1 MKLMMNPID
10 IISVNTPA
18 ELDRFITLPSRLYAK
33 DPAFVAPLVL
43 ERREALSSAKNPYF
57 QHAETQ
63 FWLARRDG
71 CDVGRISAQIDRLVT
86 DPEVGHFGMIA
97 AEDDGEVFA
106 ALFAAA
112 EAWLRTRGKRHIL
125 GPFNLSI
132 NEETG
137 LLIDG
142 FDTPPVMLMGHD
154 PSYAAARIEALGYA
168 KAKDLIAYMYDMDHE
183 LPRAARRKIDSRT
196 AQALT
201 VRHLDKSRYLEEFDT
216 VTAIFNDAW
225 SQNWGFIAFTQA
237 EIAHMAKSLKM
248 LIDPTCVAIVE
259 MNGEAVGFGIALPN
273 LNELIADFN
282 GRLLPFNWSKL
293 LWRLRGGARTA
304 RVPLMGIRRRF
315 SGSMAGGLAP
325 FLVIDSLRKGL
336 RAKGVRQVELSWILE
351 DNRPMRHV
359 IESLGA
365 KPYKTYRVYDKLLA
379 P

>member
-1 MKLMMNPID
+1 MSTPID
-10 IISVNTPA
+10 IIPVRTAA
-18 ELDRFITLPSRLYAK
+18 ELDRFITLPSRLYAN
-33 DPAFVAPLVL
+33 DPAYVAPLVL
-43 ERREALSSAKNPYF
+43 ERQEALSPKKNPYF
-57 QHAETQ
+57 EHAEAQ
-63 FWLARRDG
+63 FWLAQRGGR
-71 CDVGRISAQIDRLVT
+71 DVGRISAQVDRLVT

-97 AEDDGEVFA
+97 AEDDGEVYA
-106 ALFAAA
+106 ALFDAA
-112 EAWLRTRGKRHIL
+112 ESWLRARGKRHIL

-137 LLIDG
+137 LLVDG

-154 PSYAAARIEALGYA
+154 PRYSAARIEALGYG
-168 KAKDLIAYMYDMDHE
+168 KAKDLIAYMYDIDHE

-196 AQALT
+196 AQSLT
-201 VRHLDKSRYLEEFDT
+201 VRQLDKSRYIEEFDT

-225 SQNWGFIAFTQA
+225 SQNWGFIAFTPV

-282 GRLLPFNWSKL
+282 GRLLPFNWLKL
-293 LWRLRGGARTA
+293 LWRLRRGARTA
-304 RVPLMGIRRRF
+304 RVPLMGIRRSF

-325 FLVIDSLRKGL
+325 FLVIDALRKGL
-336 RAKGVRQVELSWILE
+336 QAKGVRQVELSWILE
-351 DNRPMRHV
+351 DNKPMRHV
-359 IESLGA
+359 IEALGA
-365 KPYKTYRVYDKLLA
+365 LPYKTYRVYDKRLA

>member
-1 MKLMMNPID
+1 MQQID
-10 IISVNTPA
+10 IIPVTTSA
-18 ELDRFITLPSRLYAK
+18 ELDRFIKLPQQLYAN
-33 DPAFVAPLVL
+33 DPAYVAPLVL
-43 ERREALSSAKNPYF
+43 ERQEALSPKKNPYF
-57 QHAETQ
+57 EHAEAQ

-71 CDVGRISAQIDRLVT
+71 RDVGRISAQIDRLVT

-97 AEDDGEVFA
+97 AEDDGEVYA
-106 ALFAAA
+106 ALFDTA
-112 EAWLRTRGKRHIL
+112 ESWLRARGKRHIM

-137 LLIDG
+137 LLVDG

-154 PSYAAARIEALGYA
+154 PRYSAARIEALGYG
-168 KAKDLIAYMYDMDHE
+168 KAKDLIAYMYDIDHE

-196 AQALT
+196 AQSLT
-201 VRHLDKSRYLEEFDT
+201 VRQLDKSRYIEEFDT

-225 SQNWGFIAFTQA
+225 SQNWGFIAFTPA
-237 EIAHMAKSLKM
+237 EIAHMAKSMKM

-282 GRLLPFNWSKL
+282 GRLLPFNWLKL
-293 LWRLRGGARTA
+293 LWRLRRGARTA
-304 RVPLMGIRRRF
+304 RVPLMGIRRSF

-325 FLVIDSLRKGL
+325 FLVIDALRKGL
-336 RAKGVRQVELSWILE
+336 QAKGVRQVELSWILE
-351 DNRPMRHV
+351 DNKPMRHV
-359 IESLGA
+359 IEALGGL
-365 KPYKTYRVYDKLLA
+365 PYKTYRVYDKRLA

>member
-1 MKLMMNPID
+1 MMGRID
-10 IISVNTPA
+10 IIPVTTPA
-18 ELDRFITLPSRLYAK
+18 ELDRFIKLPQQLYAN
-33 DPAFVAPLVL
+33 DPAYVAPLVL
-43 ERREALSSAKNPYF
+43 ERQEALSPKKNPYF
-57 QHAETQ
+57 EHAEAQ

-71 CDVGRISAQIDRLVT
+71 RDVGRISAQVDRLVS
-86 DPEVGHFGMIA
+86 DLEVGHFGMIA
-97 AEDDGEVFA
+97 AEDDAEVYA
-106 ALFAAA
+106 ALFEAA
-112 EAWLRTRGKRHIL
+112 ESWLRARGKRHIL

-137 LLIDG
+137 LLVDG

-154 PSYAAARIEALGYA
+154 PHYSAAHIEALGYG
-168 KAKDLIAYMYDMDHE
+168 KAKDLIAYMYDIEHE

-196 AQALT
+196 AQSLT
-201 VRHLDKSRYLEEFDT
+201 VRHLDKSRYREEFDT

-225 SQNWGFIAFTQA
+225 SQNWGFIAFTPA
-237 EIAHMAKSLKM
+237 EIAHMAKSMKM

-282 GRLLPFNWSKL
+282 GRLLPFNWLKL
-293 LWRLRGGARTA
+293 LWRLRRGARTA
-304 RVPLMGIRRRF
+304 RVPLMGIRRSF

-325 FLVIDSLRKGL
+325 FLIIDSLRKGL
-336 RAKGVRQVELSWILE
+336 RAKGVSHVELSWILE

-359 IESLGA
+359 IEALGGL
-365 KPYKTYRVYDKLLA
+365 PYKTYRVYDKRLA

>member
-1 MKLMMNPID
+1 MSTPID
-10 IISVNTPA
+10 IIPVRAAA
-18 ELDRFITLPSRLYAK
+18 ELDRFITLPSRLYAN
-33 DPAFVAPLVL
+33 DPAYVAPLVL
-43 ERREALSSAKNPYF
+43 ERQEALSPKKNPYF
-57 QHAETQ
+57 EHAEAQ
-63 FWLARRDG
+63 FWLAQRGGR
-71 CDVGRISAQIDRLVT
+71 DVGRISAQVDRLVT

-97 AEDDGEVFA
+97 AEDDGEVYA
-106 ALFAAA
+106 ALFDAA
-112 EAWLRTRGKRHIL
+112 ESWLRARGKRHIL

-137 LLIDG
+137 LLVDG

-154 PSYAAARIEALGYA
+154 PRYSAARIEALGYG
-168 KAKDLIAYMYDMDHE
+168 KAKDLIAYMYDIDHE

-196 AQALT
+196 AQSLT
-201 VRHLDKSRYLEEFDT
+201 VRQLDKSRYIEEFDT

-225 SQNWGFIAFTQA
+225 SQNWGFIAFTPV

-282 GRLLPFNWSKL
+282 GRLLPFNWLKL
-293 LWRLRGGARTA
+293 LWRLRRGARTA
-304 RVPLMGIRRRF
+304 RVPLMGIRRSF

-325 FLVIDSLRKGL
+325 FLVIDALRKGL
-336 RAKGVRQVELSWILE
+336 QAKGVRQVELSWILE
-351 DNRPMRHV
+351 DNKPMRHV
-359 IESLGA
+359 IEALGA
-365 KPYKTYRVYDKLLA
+365 LPYKTYRVYDKRLA